1 MTPLCQ
7 GALVTGRNTSG
18 TTSPLTLI
26 GGVKQSDDPR
36 LLRALLSHRVLL
48 LSNTL
53 ALAASRY
60 YPRRFGV
67 RLSEWRVIDALHAG
81 PGISANQISQW
92 LSTDKAW
99 VGRSVERLI
108 AAGYVERWRDPDHGR
123 RMLLRLTARGEQ
135 AHAAIGAA
143 ARRRNENLLSAVSP
157 AEREMLERVLA
168 TLQARATS
176 MIGAPDFGFGSGT
189 GRTDRGSARRVG
201 KRRG

>member
-1 MTPLCQ
+1 
-7 GALVTGRNTSG
+7 
-18 TTSPLTLI
+18 
-26 GGVKQSDDPR
+26 VKDSDDPR

-67 RLSEWRVIDALHAG
+67 RLPEWRVIDALHAG

-99 VGRSVERLI
+99 IGRSVERLI
-108 AAGYVERWRDPDHGR
+108 AAGYVQRRPDPEHGR
-123 RMLLRLTARGEQ
+123 RMLLRLTAKGER
-135 AHAAIGAA
+135 AHAAIAAA
-143 ARRRNENLLSAVSP
+143 ARQRNDNLLGALSP

-168 TLQARATS
+168 ALQARATS
-176 MIGAPDFGFGSGT
+176 MLGAPDFGFGSGT
-189 GRTDRGSARRVG
+189 TRADRGLARRVG